1 MQLPFGVIDADGHI
15 VEDQARIREYMPEP
29 YNGFLM
35 DNLPDAQGR
44 VGHGSAITNRAFAD
58 STLGGRMGGIGPA
71 GYPFPKDWLDALEL
85 GGMEMTFLFP
95 TTLLTYGT
103 IWDPDYLKAVTSAY
117 NRWIADEWM
126 SVSPKLKAVS
136 LVPLTDVEAGTK
148 EMRRTVTEAGFSG
161 VMLPAVGFGGF
172 GDRKF
177 DPFFEEAQSLGCLV
191 AVHGGTSEYMKY
203 TKFIQRHTTAFP
215 ISNMLQS
222 VHMVYGGVFERF
234 PDLKV
239 GYLETGCTWVPF
251 FLDRM
256 DEEWEKRGWLE
267 TPDCTRKPSEYLKG
281 DKVWFHAEPS
291 ETLVPQVIDI
301 LGEGSLF
308 YASDW
313 PHWDN
318 EYPESVAHF
327 WNREDL
333 SEDVKKKILR
343 DNCLAMYGVNG
354 T

>member
-136 LVPLTDVEAGTK
+136 LVP
-148 EMRRTVTEAGFSG
+148 
-161 VMLPAVGFGGF
+161 
-172 GDRKF
+172 
-177 DPFFEEAQSLGCLV
+177 
-191 AVHGGTSEYMKY
+191 
-203 TKFIQRHTTAFP
+203 
-215 ISNMLQS
+215 
-222 VHMVYGGVFERF
+222 
-234 PDLKV
+234 
-239 GYLETGCTWVPF
+239 
-251 FLDRM
+251 
-256 DEEWEKRGWLE
+256 
-267 TPDCTRKPSEYLKG
+267 
-281 DKVWFHAEPS
+281 
-291 ETLVPQVIDI
+291 
-301 LGEGSLF
+301 
-308 YASDW
+308 
-313 PHWDN
+313 
-318 EYPESVAHF
+318 
-327 WNREDL
+327 
-333 SEDVKKKILR
+333 
-343 DNCLAMYGVNG
+343 
-354 T
+354 